1 MIMLLTIKENICYF
15 EDDNYDDYGEEEEEE
30 GEEKEQ
36 GLIWFIFTIYCN

>member
-1 MIMLLTIKENICYF
+1 MIMLLTIKKNICYF
-15 EDDNYDDYGEEEEEE
+15 EDDNYDDYGEEEEE